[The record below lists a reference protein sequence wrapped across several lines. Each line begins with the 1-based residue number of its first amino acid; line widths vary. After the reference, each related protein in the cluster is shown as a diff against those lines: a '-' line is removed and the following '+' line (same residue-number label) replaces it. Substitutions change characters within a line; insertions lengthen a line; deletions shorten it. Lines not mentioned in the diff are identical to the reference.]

1 MELTEEE
8 INQILRMID
17 ESNFDEL
24 HLEMGDLKLT
34 VVKSGHGTSIQQS
47 IPSKVAH
54 ESVKATELAEDT
66 VAEQDTQRAEPRAK
80 GVQPTSPPA
89 VKGGLMPIKASM
101 IGIFYKRPEPGAAP
115 FVEIGSHVEENT
127 TVCLLEVMKVFTA
140 VKAGVRGYIREIC
153 AESGDL
159 VEYGQPLFWVEPK
172 KMRQRRKGEPDLQS
186 LGRQ

>member
-34 VVKSGHGTSIQQS
+34 VVKSGHGTSIKQS
-47 IPSKVAH
+47 IPAKVAH
-54 ESVKATELAEDT
+54 ESVKTTELAEDT
-66 VAEQDTQRAEPRAK
+66 VAEQNTQKAEPGAK
-80 GVQPTSPPA
+80 GVKPISPPA
-89 VKGGLMPIKASM
+89 VKGGLMPIKAPM
-101 IGIFYKRPEPGAAP
+101 IGTFYKRPEPGSAP

-159 VEYGQPLFWVEPK
+159 VEYGQPLFWVEPEK
-172 KMRQRRKGEPDLQS
+172 MKMRQRRKSGPDL
-186 LGRQ
+186 